1 MPERLRGSSLD
12 TPRARSRLTSA
23 ALAALCLAVVTSTSA
38 SAETGKLTFKPVAP
52 SPAHEETPSAP
63 SRTTVLEVQHLFVK
77 LGYPLGTKSFGGFG
91 PRTKGALS
99 YFQRKYKLPVT
110 GLPDKRTLALMRSV
124 AASLTGP
131 GAHAQQ
137 QAPPKDLVDRVFGDR
152 LPLLALAVALA
163 AVLGLLAL
171 NARQRPV

>member
-1 MPERLRGSSLD
+1 MPERLRGFSLD
-12 TPRARSRLTSA
+12 TPRARSRLASA
-23 ALAALCLAVVTSTSA
+23 ALAALCLVVVTSASA

-52 SPAHEETPSAP
+52 SPAHQETPSAP
-63 SRTTVLEVQHLFVK
+63 SRATVLEVQHLFVK
-77 LGYPLGTKSFGGFG
+77 LGYPLGAKAFGGFG
-91 PRTKGALS
+91 PRTKGAIS

-110 GLPDKRTLALMRSV
+110 GLPDKRTLALMRTV
-124 AASLTGP
+124 AASLSGP

-137 QAPPKDLVDRVFGDR
+137 TPPKDLVDRVFGDR